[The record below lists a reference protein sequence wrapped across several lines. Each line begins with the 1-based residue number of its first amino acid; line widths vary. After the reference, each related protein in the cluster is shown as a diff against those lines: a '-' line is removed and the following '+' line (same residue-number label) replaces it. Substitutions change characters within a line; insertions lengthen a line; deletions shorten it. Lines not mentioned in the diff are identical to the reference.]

1 MKVLNKYLLLNE
13 GAHGSGTQ
21 TGKPGRD
28 SQRKG
33 QSLCCCCQR
42 GRVGHTFKGAPDTQK
57 GGSLWDHVF
66 PEGQGHALSV
76 PPSLSPM
83 SLSSFR
89 LPTQPVVESSCQEN
103 CIIDSLLGERTAVV
117 QTILGSSQ

>member
-1 MKVLNKYLLLNE
+1 M
-13 GAHGSGTQ
+13 
-21 TGKPGRD
+21 
-28 SQRKG
+28 
-33 QSLCCCCQR
+33 
-42 GRVGHTFKGAPDTQK
+42 GHTFRGAPDTQK

-66 PEGQGHALSV
+66 PEGQGRALSV

-89 LPTQPVVESSCQEN
+89 LPMQPVVESSCQEN
-103 CIIDSLLGERTAVV
+103 YIIDSLLGERTAVV